1 MNILDLRLIDNER
14 VSSLQLLEIINKLR
28 SEEYE
33 LKEKLDVLT
42 EAEIKR
48 GKFVKLEHRKLM
60 NVIKD
65 EFFDILGGMENKI
78 HTPKECE
85 YINEQ
90 NNQTYKYFQLTLSQA
105 KQILIRESKYVRNK
119 VIEYI
124 NKLEEEVY
132 RLRYSNDSK
141 KDFEWFKVR
150 ENGKL
155 VRRTITDRIQTL
167 IPYARQQGSKNY
179 DKLYMTYSMLVNKLL
194 GLKKGDRER
203 VDINTLNYIS
213 QLEDVMQ
220 GVMYNEMEKGT
231 HYKEIYQLCKKQGQQ
246 LVDIWSIGNF
256 KVKYL
261 TEEELELEK
270 KGGNLIEK

>member
-33 LKEKLDVLT
+33 LKEKLDLLT
-42 EAEIKR
+42 EVEIKR

-60 NVIKD
+60 NIIKD
-65 EFFDILGGMENKI
+65 EFFDILGGTENKI
-78 HTPKECE
+78 HTPKEYE

-105 KQILIRESKYVRNK
+105 KQILLRESKYVRNK
-119 VIEYI
+119 IIEYI

-132 RLRYSNDSK
+132 KLRYSNDSK
-141 KDFEWFKVR
+141 KDFEWFKIR
-150 ENGKL
+150 KDGKL

-179 DKLYMTYSMLVNKLL
+179 DKLYMTYSMLINKLL

-220 GVMYNEMEKGT
+220 GVMYSEMEKGT
-231 HYKEIYQLCKKQGQQ
+231 YYKEIYQLCKKQGQQ

-270 KGGNLIEK
+270 KGGNLIEE

>member
-33 LKEKLDVLT
+33 LKEKLGVLT
-42 EAEIKR
+42 ETEIKK

-65 EFFDILGGMENKI
+65 EFFDILGGMENKF

-105 KQILIRESKYVRNK
+105 KQILLRESKYVRNK
-119 VIEYI
+119 IIDYI
-124 NKLEEEVY
+124 DKLEEEVY
-132 RLRYSNDSK
+132 KLRYSNDSR

-150 ENGKL
+150 KNGKL

-194 GLKKGDRER
+194 GLKKGDREK

>member
-65 EFFDILGGMENKI
+65 EFFDILGSMENKI

-132 RLRYSNDSK
+132 KLRYSNDSK

-194 GLKKGDRER
+194 NLEKGDREK

-220 GVMYNEMEKGT
+220 GVMYSEMEKGT

>member
-33 LKEKLDVLT
+33 LKEELGTLT
-42 EAEIKR
+42 EIELKR
-48 GKFVKLEHRKLM
+48 GKYVKITHDRFIKT
-60 NVIKD
+60 IKD
-65 EFFDILGGMENKI
+65 EFEEDI
-78 HTPKECE
+78 KEE
-85 YINEQ
+85 GVSFLKTIPYINEQ
-90 NNQTYKYFQLTLSQA
+90 NNQTYYFYELDLEQARRVLT
-105 KQILIRESKYVRNK
+105 RESKFVRRR
-119 VIEYI
+119 VIKYI
-124 NKLEEEVY
+124 HKLEEEIHK
-132 RLRYSNDSK
+132 LRNANNSK

-179 DKLYMTYSMLVNKLL
+179 DKLYMTYSILVNKLL
-194 GLKKGDRER
+194 GLKKGDREK

>member
-14 VSSLQLLEIINKLR
+14 ISSLQLLKIINKLR

-33 LKEKLDVLT
+33 LRELNNTLSDIQK
-42 EAEIKR
+42 KR
-48 GKFVKLEHRKLM
+48 GRSVELRHSDFMAIIE
-60 NVIKD
+60 D
-65 EFFDILGGMENKI
+65 ELLDDLGGLRKI
-78 HTPKECE
+78 SHTLKKSY

-90 NNQTYKYFQLTLSQA
+90 NNQTYAFYELTLEESR
-105 KQILIRESKYVRNK
+105 LVLMRESKFVRFK
-119 VIEYI
+119 ILEYI
-124 NKLEEEVY
+124 KELEEEIY
-132 RLRYSNDSK
+132 KLKNALK
-141 KDFEWFKVR
+141 KDSEWFKVR
-150 ENGKL
+150 QDGKL

-179 DKLYMTYSMLVNKLL
+179 DKLYITYSTLVNKLL

-203 VDINTLNYIS
+203 VDITTLNYIS

-220 GVMYNEMEKGT
+220 GIMYNEMEKGT

-256 KVKYL
+256 KVRYL
-261 TEEELELEK
+261 TEEELLLEK
-270 KGGNLIEK
+270 SSNNG

>member
-14 VSSLQLLEIINKLR
+14 VSSLQLLKLINELR
-28 SEEYE
+28 NEEYE
-33 LKEKLDVLT
+33 LRELNGTLT
-42 EAEIKR
+42 QAQINR
-48 GKFVKLEHRKLM
+48 GKSVELRHSDFMLIIE
-60 NVIKD
+60 D
-65 EFFDILGGMENKI
+65 ELLDDLGGMRKI
-78 HTPKECE
+78 SYTLKKSY

-90 NNQTYKYFQLTLSQA
+90 NNQTYPYYELSLEEA
-105 KQILIRESKYVRNK
+105 RLVLLRESKFVRFK
-119 VIEYI
+119 VLEYI
-124 NKLEEEVY
+124 KELEKEIYKL
-132 RLRYSNDSK
+132 RNANNSK

-155 VRRTITDRIQTL
+155 VRRTITDRIQIL

-179 DKLYMTYSMLVNKLL
+179 DKLYMTYSILVNKLL

-220 GVMYNEMEKGT
+220 GVMYSEMEKGT

-261 TEEELELEK
+261 TEEELELER

>member
-1 MNILDLRLIDNER
+1 MNILDLRLIDNKR

-33 LKEKLDVLT
+33 LKEKLRVLT
-42 EAEIKR
+42 KAEIKK
-48 GKFVKLEHRKLM
+48 GKFTELKHRSLLD
-60 NVIKD
+60 NIRD
-65 EFFDILGGMENKI
+65 EFNIDIYGIYEGMQKII
-78 HTPKECE
+78 HTP
-85 YINEQ
+85 YIHSQ
-90 NNQTYKYFQLTLSQA
+90 NNQRYYFYELTTSQA
-105 KQILIRESKYVRNK
+105 KQILTRESKFVRSK
-119 VIEYI
+119 LFEYI
-124 NKLEEEVY
+124 DKLEEEIY
-132 RLRYSNDSK
+132 KLRNANNSR

-194 GLKKGDRER
+194 DLKKGDREK

-220 GVMYNEMEKGT
+220 GVMYSEMEKGT

-256 KVKYL
+256 KVRYL

-270 KGGNLIEK
+270 KGGNLIEE

>member
-14 VSSLQLLEIINKLR
+14 ISSLQLLKVINELR
-28 SEEYE
+28 NEEYE
-33 LKEKLDVLT
+33 LKEELGTLT
-42 EAEIKR
+42 EIELKR
-48 GKFVKLEHRKLM
+48 GKYVKITHDRFIKT
-60 NVIKD
+60 IKD
-65 EFFDILGGMENKI
+65 EFEEDIKEDGVSFLKT
-78 HTPKECE
+78 TP

-90 NNQTYKYFQLTLSQA
+90 NNQTYYFYELDLEQARRVLT
-105 KQILIRESKYVRNK
+105 RESKFVRRR
-119 VIEYI
+119 VIKYI
-124 NKLEEEVY
+124 HKLEEEIY
-132 RLRYSNDSK
+132 KLRNANNSK

-167 IPYARQQGSKNY
+167 IPYARQQRSKNY

-194 GLKKGDRER
+194 GLKKGDREK

-220 GVMYNEMEKGT
+220 GVMYSEMEKGT
-231 HYKEIYQLCKKQGQQ
+231 HYKEIYQLCKKRGQQ

-256 KVKYL
+256 KVRYL

>member
-14 VSSLQLLEIINKLR
+14 VSSLQLLKLINELR
-28 SEEYE
+28 SKEYE
-33 LKEKLDVLT
+33 LRELNGTLNEVQK
-42 EAEIKR
+42 KR
-48 GKFVKLEHRKLM
+48 GKSVELRHSDFMLIIE
-60 NVIKD
+60 D
-65 EFFDILGGMENKI
+65 ELLDDLGGMRKI
-78 HTPKECE
+78 SYTLKKSY

-90 NNQTYKYFQLTLSQA
+90 NNQTYSYYELSLEEA
-105 KQILIRESKYVRNK
+105 RLVLLRESKFVRFK
-119 VIEYI
+119 VLEYI
-124 NKLEEEVY
+124 KELEEEIY
-132 RLRYSNDSK
+132 KLKNANNSK

-194 GLKKGDRER
+194 GLKKGDRKR

-220 GVMYNEMEKGT
+220 GVMYSEMEKGT

-261 TEEELELEK
+261 TDEELELEK

>member
-1 MNILDLRLIDNER
+1 MDLLAIRLIDNER
-14 VSSLQLLEIINKLR
+14 VSSLQLLKLINELR
-28 SEEYE
+28 NEEYE
-33 LKEKLDVLT
+33 LKEKLGVLT
-42 EAEIKR
+42 KAEIKK
-48 GKFVKLEHRKLM
+48 GKFTELKHRNLLESIR
-60 NVIKD
+60 D
-65 EFFDILGGMENKI
+65 EFDIDEFGFCEGMQKI
-78 HTPKECE
+78 LHTS
-85 YINEQ
+85 YIHPQ
-90 NNQTYKYFQLTLSQA
+90 NNQRYYFYELTTSQA
-105 KQILIRESKYVRNK
+105 KQILIKESKFVRNK

-124 NKLEEEVY
+124 DKLEEEIY

-141 KDFEWFKVR
+141 KDFEWFKIR

-155 VRRTITDRIQTL
+155 VRRTITDRIQIL

-194 GLKKGDRER
+194 GLKKGDREK
-203 VDINTLNYIS
+203 VDLNTLNYIS
-213 QLEDVMQ
+213 QLEDVIQ

-261 TEEELELEK
+261 TDEELLLEK
-270 KGGNLIEK
+270 K

>member
-14 VSSLQLLEIINKLR
+14 VSSLQLLKLINKLR

-33 LKEKLDVLT
+33 LKEELGTLT
-42 EAEIKR
+42 EIELKR
-48 GKFVKLEHRKLM
+48 GKYVKITHDRFIKA
-60 NVIKD
+60 IKD
-65 EFFDILGGMENKI
+65 EFEEDI
-78 HTPKECE
+78 KEE
-85 YINEQ
+85 GVSFLKTIPYINEQ
-90 NNQTYKYFQLTLSQA
+90 NNQTYYFYELDLEQARRVLT
-105 KQILIRESKYVRNK
+105 RESKFVRRR
-119 VIEYI
+119 VIKYI
-124 NKLEEEVY
+124 HKLEEEIY
-132 RLRYSNDSK
+132 KLRNANNSK

-155 VRRTITDRIQTL
+155 VRRTITDRIQIL

-179 DKLYMTYSMLVNKLL
+179 DKLYMTYSILVNKLL
-194 GLKKGDRER
+194 GLKKGDREK

-220 GVMYNEMEKGT
+220 GVMYSEMEKGT

-256 KVKYL
+256 KVRYL
-261 TEEELELEK
+261 TEEELELER
-270 KGGNLIEK
+270 KGGNLIEE

>member
-14 VSSLQLLEIINKLR
+14 VSSLQLLKLINKLR
-28 SEEYE
+28 NEEYE
-33 LKEKLDVLT
+33 LKEELGTLT
-42 EAEIKR
+42 DTEIKR
-48 GKFVKLEHRKLM
+48 GKYVEITHDRFIK
-60 NVIKD
+60 VIKD
-65 EFFDILGGMENKI
+65 EFEEDIIEEGVSFLKT
-78 HTPKECE
+78 TP

-90 NNQTYKYFQLTLSQA
+90 NNQTYYFYELNLEQA
-105 KQILIRESKYVRNK
+105 RRVLVRESKFVRRR
-119 VIEYI
+119 VIKYI
-124 NKLEEEVY
+124 HKLEEEIY
-132 RLRYSNDSK
+132 KLRNANNSK

-150 ENGKL
+150 KDGKL

-179 DKLYMTYSMLVNKLL
+179 DKLYMTYSMLVNRLL
-194 GLKKGDRER
+194 GLKSGDRER

-220 GVMYNEMEKGT
+220 GIMYNEMEKGT

-246 LVDIWSIGNF
+246 LVDIWSLGNF

-261 TEEELELEK
+261 TEEELLLEK
-270 KGGNLIEK
+270 R

>member
-33 LKEKLDVLT
+33 LKEDLGLLT
-42 EAEIKR
+42 ESEIKR
-48 GKFVKLEHRKLM
+48 DKFVKLEHRKLM
-60 NVIKD
+60 NIIKD
-65 EFFDILGGMENKI
+65 EFFDILGGTENKI

-105 KQILIRESKYVRNK
+105 KQILLRESKYVRNK
-119 VIEYI
+119 VIDYI

-132 RLRYSNDSK
+132 KLRYSNDSR

-150 ENGKL
+150 KDGKL

-194 GLKKGDRER
+194 GLKKGDREK

-220 GVMYNEMEKGT
+220 GVMYSEMEKGT
-231 HYKEIYQLCKKQGQQ
+231 QYKEIYQLCKKQGQQ

-256 KVKYL
+256 KVRYL

>member
-1 MNILDLRLIDNER
+1 MDILDLRLIDNER
-14 VSSLQLLEIINKLR
+14 ISSLQLLKLINELR

-42 EAEIKR
+42 EVEIKR

-60 NVIKD
+60 NIIKD
-65 EFFDILGGMENKI
+65 EFFDILGGTENKI

-155 VRRTITDRIQTL
+155 VRRTITDRIQIL

-179 DKLYMTYSMLVNKLL
+179 DKLYMTYSRLVNKLL
-194 GLKKGDRER
+194 GLKTGDRER

-246 LVDIWSIGNF
+246 LVDIWNIGNF

-261 TEEELELEK
+261 TEEELLLEK
-270 KGGNLIEK
+270 R

>member
-33 LKEKLDVLT
+33 LKENLDVLT
-42 EAEIKR
+42 EVEIKR

-60 NVIKD
+60 NIIKD
-65 EFFDILGGMENKI
+65 EFFDILGGTENKI

-132 RLRYSNDSK
+132 KLRYSNDSK
-141 KDFEWFKVR
+141 KDFEWFKIR

-194 GLKKGDRER
+194 GLKKGDREK

-220 GVMYNEMEKGT
+220 GVMYSEMEKGT

-256 KVKYL
+256 KVRYL

>member
-14 VSSLQLLEIINKLR
+14 VSSLQLLKLINNLR

-33 LKEKLDVLT
+33 LKEELGTLT
-42 EAEIKR
+42 DTEIKR
-48 GKFVKLEHRKLM
+48 GKYVEITHDRFIK
-60 NVIKD
+60 VIKD
-65 EFFDILGGMENKI
+65 EFEEDIIEEGVSFLKT
-78 HTPKECE
+78 TP

-90 NNQTYKYFQLTLSQA
+90 NNQTYYFYELNLEQA
-105 KQILIRESKYVRNK
+105 RRVLIRESKFVRRR
-119 VIEYI
+119 VIKYI
-124 NKLEEEVY
+124 HKLEEEIY
-132 RLRYSNDSK
+132 KLRNANNSR

-179 DKLYMTYSMLVNKLL
+179 DKLYMTYSILVNKLL
-194 GLKKGDRER
+194 NLEKGDREK
-203 VDINTLNYIS
+203 VDINTLNYIT

>member
-1 MNILDLRLIDNER
+1 MKKILRKKG
-14 VSSLQLLEIINKLR
+14 VSF
-28 SEEYE
+28 
-33 LKEKLDVLT
+33 LKT
-42 EAEIKR
+42 I
-48 GKFVKLEHRKLM
+48 
-60 NVIKD
+60 
-65 EFFDILGGMENKI
+65 
-78 HTPKECE
+78 P

-90 NNQTYKYFQLTLSQA
+90 NNQTYYFYELDLEQARRVLT
-105 KQILIRESKYVRNK
+105 RESKFVRRR
-119 VIEYI
+119 VIKYI
-124 NKLEEEVY
+124 HKLEEEIY
-132 RLRYSNDSK
+132 KLRNANNSK

-194 GLKKGDRER
+194 SLKKGDREK

-220 GVMYNEMEKGT
+220 GVMYSEMEKGT

-256 KVKYL
+256 KVRYL

-270 KGGNLIEK
+270 KDGNLIEK